1 MVVTAQEY
9 FSAVTQAQAQDFER
23 LCYRWLTHASRLC
36 DRRRRRGSDAP
47 VVAFLDIWAIEYHKR
62 EGEFLQAQAAGAC
75 RVVDPVFLPLHGVAD
90 GGAGHRELECGPHSF
105 LERYAVTRI
114 DFYAEGNT
122 QSGARGDVL
131 GDQTCAASTTSATTS
146 TRHTEA
152 KALGTGS
159 PNDIDRCQCRAD
171 ESAHTLRELQIGH
184 GTCDDAD
191 GFSRR
196 SDERVD
202 RQATCCRNSSRS
214 RSSAAKDTYS
224 GIQQCVLGQICCR
237 CRSTG
242 DQTDDSA
249 SKEIG
254 GEACHELSN
263 LPADHES
270 VIPISREHSERCQ
283 KYHYARND
291 ATVCSDSNCQA
302 VNCEYDGSGLPSN
315 TDQHAGKHH
324 AARSPQSKVS
334 RAPAPDCEISLGL
347 DGVVEEAKA
356 ERPRAVERRS
366 RQKPITQVASRIRE
380 LELKNAIPMPH
391 HFRPAGHT
399 RHDKDNST
407 HRSQLHRD
415 EKPNVDL
422 IFPLH
427 VRRFPRRN
435 SDASPLRPETPLHHS
450 IPEEEPYIHAPQP
463 ARSMPMLKDPP
474 EYDSHPHAEPEP
486 LDTSRGNNDS
496 FAVASRYGRRA
507 SKNFA
512 VRRNS
517 RP

>member
-1 MVVTAQEY
+1 VRPPPLPPRPQ
-9 FSAVTQAQAQDFER
+9 
-23 LCYRWLTHASRLC
+23 
-36 DRRRRRGSDAP
+36 RGI
-47 VVAFLDIWAIEYHKR
+47 LKQKR
-62 EGEFLQAQAAGAC
+62 S
-75 RVVDPVFLPLHGVAD
+75 VPDLPM
-90 GGAGHRELECGPHSF
+90 
-105 LERYAVTRI
+105 
-114 DFYAEGNT
+114 
-122 QSGARGDVL
+122 
-131 GDQTCAASTTSATTS
+131 TS
-146 TRHTEA
+146 TDANAELTNRHTRCENC
-152 KALGTGS
+152 KLGTGPALTPTVS
-159 PNDIDRCQCRAD
+159 QDAAM
-171 ESAHTLRELQIGH
+171 SELIARLH
-184 GTCDDAD
+184 
-191 GFSRR
+191 
-196 SDERVD
+196 
-202 RQATCCRNSSRS
+202 
-214 RSSAAKDTYS
+214 AAEIAAEVEALQPDTYS